1 MSATID
7 WLEARGRGHAAVNY
21 KLRDWLISRQRYWGA
36 PIPMIACPTCG
47 IVPVPY
53 GDLPVVLPEDAEFL
67 PTGESPLKFHE
78 GFRNVKCPQCGGDAE
93 RETDTMDTFMCSSWY
108 QYAYV
113 TPYYKAGQ
121 TIGPDDTPW
130 DKAQGDYWLPVDQYT
145 GGIEHATMHLIYT
158 RFFTKA
164 MRDMGLVNFDEPMKR
179 LFNQGMILGEDNEKM
194 SKSRGNVVAPDD
206 LVQRYGA
213 DTIRAYLFFIGPW
226 ELGGPWNSRGI
237 EGVSRFMQDVW
248 NLVVDD
254 GQPAGEPGQKEIR
267 DLRRAT
273 HQTIRD
279 VTADVEAFKFNTAVA
294 KLMALRNTLKA
305 ARSTPIYGRDA
316 WNEGVDSLLLLLAPI
331 APHLTEELWQRRH
344 PGPSVHVQRWPRWD
358 DEAVKED
365 VVTLVVQVNGKVRGK
380 IEAPANIDEAAAREL
395 ALAEPNVQRH
405 LEDKVIRKVIVAGG
419 KLVNIVVG

>member
-1 MSATID
+1 
-7 WLEARGRGHAAVNY
+7 
-21 KLRDWLISRQRYWGA
+21 
-36 PIPMIACPTCG
+36 
-47 IVPVPY
+47 
-53 GDLPVVLPEDAEFL
+53 
-67 PTGESPLKFHE
+67 
-78 GFRNVKCPQCGGDAE
+78 
-93 RETDTMDTFMCSSWY
+93 
-108 QYAYV
+108 
-113 TPYYKAGQ
+113 
-121 TIGPDDTPW
+121 
-130 DKAQGDYWLPVDQYT
+130 
-145 GGIEHATMHLIYT
+145 
-158 RFFTKA
+158 
-164 MRDMGLVNFDEPMKR
+164 MKR

-254 GQPAGEPGQKEIR
+254 GQPAGEPGQKETR